1 MLQAVQFRERTFH
14 ILLVGNETASLRRSL
29 EKLQH
34 RFPFIVITTVQGPE
48 QAQWALE
55 RLPVSLLVAVLTA
68 RKTDLTWLRRL
79 SSTEAHAVPI
89 ILCFAEDVPD
99 APFPVDIA
107 YDIIYPDDPPER
119 LYARVATLVEQSP
132 SRTQEDASSDFFV
145 RQSQAL
151 FRLITSPIFARGNLD
166 EALSTITRLGAD
178 LLGVA
183 RVSVWRLLEDGRTL
197 ESLWAFDR
205 DQIPPPRSRLDLQA
219 YPRYREALET
229 SRVVAAQD
237 VSRDPRTA
245 ELSATYWNVLGIRA
259 SIDAPIRVRGRIVG
273 VLCCEHRGAPRDW
286 RPEEIHF
293 VNHLSDLVGQAFLYA
308 ENERRVREVT
318 LLGKIISATALAD
331 NLQEAMER
339 VCAELAHFFGAPQA
353 AFALLN
359 PQGTVA
365 EVIAEYRQPG
375 RPSALNETIPVE
387 GNPSMACLIEHR
399 QPLAIPDA
407 QHDPLLEPVHDLM
420 RRRGTV
426 SLLLIPITVGQRVVG
441 TLGIDM
447 VTRYAFTQEDL
458 TLAQHVAAQIGQTLE
473 RLNLL
478 NNMKRRTQQLTRLAL
493 LGEQLNRP
501 LNKEEVVSAV
511 GQGILELTGADRA
524 AIFLIGDEGT
534 PYCAWVHNLP
544 PEYPEVVMKNLEKL
558 PGFLTRTQG
567 LPFMI
572 PDIKQATNFPFLQR
586 LAQRF
591 HYRAIGILPLI
602 YEGQVIGAVSC
613 YFEQPHIWEE
623 DEVQMLYTFARQAA
637 VALKNAHLF
646 ETERRR
652 RAQLEALRQASL
664 QLTSSLDLRQV
675 LRNIV
680 QHVASLSRSD
690 DVHIF
695 LLEGEKLRFGVGL
708 WGGKLQDKPLAE
720 PRPHGTTYTVARTGK
735 RIVIPSVNEHPLY
748 RDWQWGGAIAS
759 FPLRSGS
766 HIVGVMNVAFEH
778 PHRFTEEELH
788 ILELLADQAAIAI
801 QNARLVR
808 SLQERI
814 NQLSVIA
821 RASTALRGAA
831 DVKEVA
837 ADAMEHAL
845 QLVAADVVLVHLVDE
860 DRQQALPIGS
870 KGLLSPEPIP
880 LNEGIVGQ
888 VIRTQRPYRT
898 DDLVRDVHSR
908 CQHFWQSA
916 GIGPGL
922 SLPLR
927 TTNGHIV
934 GILTV
939 ARKQSSPPF
948 TANEEALL
956 TTLAEMAANAL
967 QRALSHAELEAA
979 YLEITLA
986 LARAVDVRDTYTS
999 DHSERMADLAVA
1011 VARRIGLDEE
1021 AIHHI
1026 RLAALLHDI
1035 GKIGVPDTI
1044 LHKPGPLIGEEW
1056 AIMKKHPEIGAEIVA
1071 PIRKLRP
1078 VAEIILAHQERYD
1091 GSGYPRGL
1099 KGTEIPLGARILAVV
1114 DAYSAMT
1121 EDRVYRKAMSPEEAI
1136 AELKR
1141 CAGTHFDPQIVE
1153 VLLHVL
1159 EEASDLIKPKKK
1171 DLSQAEEGDT

>member
-259 SIDAPIRVRGRIVG
+259 SINAPIRVRGRIVG

-399 QPLAIPDA
+399 QPLAISDA

-426 SLLLIPITVGQRVVG
+426 SLLLIPITVGQQVVG

-558 PGFLTRTQG
+558 PGFFTRTQG

-637 VALKNAHLF
+637 
-646 ETERRR
+646 
-652 RAQLEALRQASL
+652 
-664 QLTSSLDLRQV
+664 
-675 LRNIV
+675 
-680 QHVASLSRSD
+680 
-690 DVHIF
+690 
-695 LLEGEKLRFGVGL
+695 
-708 WGGKLQDKPLAE
+708 
-720 PRPHGTTYTVARTGK
+720 
-735 RIVIPSVNEHPLY
+735 
-748 RDWQWGGAIAS
+748 
-759 FPLRSGS
+759 
-766 HIVGVMNVAFEH
+766 
-778 PHRFTEEELH
+778 
-788 ILELLADQAAIAI
+788 IAI

-860 DRQQALPIGS
+860 ERQQALPIGS

-1035 GKIGVPDTI
+1035 GKIGVPDTV

-1159 EEASDLIKPKKK
+1159 EEASDLTKPTKPKK
-1171 DLSQAEEGDT
+1171 DPSQTEEGDT